1 MNAIGQ
7 HKLPGPLPTDR
18 AASHARDTTRRRHDL
33 DRLLFVFLGTGQA
46 PQHPGEGTRSDD
58 APLASNKLGERLF
71 GLAEMGVGS
80 EEFIET
86 SHLKHGL
93 NPRIH
98 AHKRQ
103 PASRP
108 PARDVSLNQ
117 RPDPR

>member
-1 MNAIGQ
+1 M
-7 HKLPGPLPTDR
+7 
-18 AASHARDTTRRRHDL
+18 
-33 DRLLFVFLGTGQA
+33 
-46 PQHPGEGTRSDD
+46 
-58 APLASNKLGERLF
+58 ASNKLGERLF

-86 SHLKHGL
+86 SRLKHVL
-93 NPRIH
+93 NARIH

-117 RPDPR
+117 RAYSR